1 MNFRKYCILACL
13 LTLIFSCISTAS
25 SNVADTLNQVKEHLE
40 QKDFASARTLLID
53 ALKTNKEEYRLW
65 LGLGYVYE
73 EEQDYPKALQA
84 FTFASELKTNIPG
97 LSERISRIQELI
109 KINWKEISRDSNEKS
124 NENANHSLLEKAR
137 CLLAFGKEL
146 EGYKTFYEAV
156 ESDRSILANDFGL
169 VEKGLNFFN
178 KNSGQ
183 DPEFEFFIG
192 AYQYFSGQYDKAS
205 SQLKKY
211 ISKNEESPRSQDAKK
226 LLDETMEI
234 IRMANAKQDAVET
247 EKKPDK
253 MPASATIDVSKQP
266 SNSEPIKEYASI
278 EETPSTEPV
287 SGESFSITLARER
300 ALKLL
305 SDYDQEP
312 DSRKK
317 LEIIWRVGM
326 IRLPDPE
333 IMAKMAEFLGD
344 SDIQTVVAT
353 LEALTKI
360 GINGARICGSHV
372 LKLLDSDEFIIK
384 WSTIRTLEVLP
395 LLPGK
400 AIPRLFR
407 IYQKEDRPAR
417 QGMILTTINS
427 YGEPGRNVLRQMLQD
442 ATGPNKRPIAQILSI
457 LTGESVENLIRDS

>member
-1 MNFRKYCILACL
+1 MNLRKYVILACL
-13 LTLIFSCISTAS
+13 LTLILSCISTAA
-25 SNVADTLNQVKEHLE
+25 SNVADVLNQVKEHLK
-40 QKDFASARTLLID
+40 QKDFASARTLLTD

-97 LSERISRIQELI
+97 LSERIIRIQELV
-109 KINWKEISRDSNEKS
+109 KTNWKEISGDSTEKTD
-124 NENANHSLLEKAR
+124 EKANQSLLEKAR
-137 CLLAFGKEL
+137 YLLAFGKEL

-156 ESDRSILANDFGL
+156 EADRSILANDFGL
-169 VEKGLNFFN
+169 VEKGLNFFL
-178 KNSGQ
+178 KNSGK
-183 DPEFEFFIG
+183 DPESEFFTG

-205 SQLKKY
+205 AQLKKY
-211 ISKNEESPRSQDAKK
+211 ISKNEDSPRSQDAKK
-226 LLDETMEI
+226 LLEETLEI
-234 IRMANAKQDAVET
+234 IRMANAKQDPAET
-247 EKKPDK
+247 TKKPVK
-253 MPASATIDVSKQP
+253 IPASATADVSNQT
-266 SNSEPIKEYASI
+266 SNIEPVQEYASV
-278 EETPSTEPV
+278 EETSVTETV

-305 SDYDQEP
+305 SDYDREP

-317 LEIIWRVGM
+317 LEIIWRVGL

-333 IMAKMAEFLGD
+333 IMAKMAEFLGS

-360 GINGARICGSHV
+360 GMNGAQICGPHV
-372 LKLLDSDEFIIK
+372 LNLLDSDEFIIK

-407 IYQKEDRPAR
+407 IYQKEDRSAR
-417 QGMILTTINS
+417 QGMILTTMNA